1 MYTHNWKT
9 TQKLVQGEW
18 KSMQNTKMKIKWK
31 QEWVSECFCFEWF
44 NLSIEWGNIG
54 WVLHGPSFV
63 VWLFDSLVYFLYR
76 FLVSR
81 VRSPPSSS
89 SMDHDRC
96 IYSNQYISCCAR
108 IIDWSIA
115 IRHFLYEITR
125 RQTQTQTQTNSWL

>member
-1 MYTHNWKT
+1 
-9 TQKLVQGEW
+9 
-18 KSMQNTKMKIKWK
+18 MKWNGIKWK
-31 QEWVSECFCFEWF
+31 QEWVSEWVNVSILNDSIF
-44 NLSIEWGNIG
+44 LSIEWGNIG

-63 VWLFDSLVYFLYR
+63 VWFFDSLVYFLYR
-76 FLVSR
+76 FLVSW
-81 VRSPPSSS
+81 VCSPPSSS

-125 RQTQTQTQTNSWL
+125 RQTQTQTKLKPKLMVIVIV